1 MLVIGHL
8 RWSRQARQALF
19 NICSIWGVSKILVWS
34 YNFKGVLA
42 GRFSHL
48 WPTLYNNGFKDPLFI
63 DLLINFTMLPYSTY
77 FYTGS
82 IHVQYV
88 ALQAYFSHP
97 RLVIY
102 FTFFPHS
109 PITNETWTAKGKTS
123 NSTSNPQNVWW
134 KQFLLSQ
141 TGMHWL
147 CIWETFLQGHIL
159 STVGDLNSHPPFSG
173 LYCINVYHK
182 TTYNVVNSFSIPSSL
197 HKFSIPK
204 WPFQKHEKMSSI
216 H

>member
-48 WPTLYNNGFKDPLFI
+48 WPTLYNNGFKDPRFI

-82 IHVQYV
+82 IHVQFV
-88 ALQAYFSHP
+88 ALQEYFSHP

-102 FTFFPHS
+102 FTFFPRS

-123 NSTSNPQNVWW
+123 NSTSNPHGPIKVSEKPHHPVQKCLVETIFAEPNRHALTLYMRDIFAGSHTEHCWRS
-134 KQFLLSQ
+134 QLTAPFFRALL
-141 TGMHWL
+141 
-147 CIWETFLQGHIL
+147 
-159 STVGDLNSHPPFSG
+159 
-173 LYCINVYHK
+173 Y
-182 TTYNVVNSFSIPSSL
+182 
-197 HKFSIPK
+197 
-204 WPFQKHEKMSSI
+204 
-216 H
+216 